1 MIVWLLLRMTL
12 FSHVIHYCFVVKNP
26 ISILKTNRLKN
37 NNNKKTLLSKAHI
50 LQDTLLK
57 VAWKDLTKGEE
68 LLYTNSLG
76 INSVETLCDNIF
88 TGYRLTVG

>member
-1 MIVWLLLRMTL
+1 MIVWLLLRMT

-37 NNNKKTLLSKAHI
+37 KKKKKTLLSKAHI

-68 LLYTNSLG
+68 LLYTNL
-76 INSVETLCDNIF
+76 IRHKFCRNLM
-88 TGYRLTVG
+88 

>member
-26 ISILKTNRLKN
+26 ISILKTKRLKN
-37 NNNKKTLLSKAHI
+37 KKNPLLSKAHI

-68 LLYTNSLG
+68 LLYTNL
-76 INSVETLCDNIF
+76 IRHKFCRNLM
-88 TGYRLTVG
+88 